1 MANKKLVKICGIASP
16 IRYCSGRGK
25 RFKPNMNFERIF
37 LILLI
42 TSTYSAFAQKDGYW
56 DKERATTKEILVSAG
71 DRIVIKTEDLPVG
84 TTEIVYRITLLD
96 KNQQMANS
104 LVSLLKAIPDP
115 YGIVQGSAGAVFL
128 MSKISG
134 DDQCTYSLFTS
145 NETAKKYVSDGKID
159 SACFSQ
165 SEPVSK
171 DAKRISLDKNSCLKE
186 NTKTIWFG
194 FESKN
199 WFLTQKIVLEV
210 VPWVDVKLNRGWNQ
224 DNKNEIISLCKTST
238 MAQKMANSDDFC
250 VCILD
255 KIMKEYRYAEFQKLL
270 AVEKTKVYKDFGNAC
285 YKDADISKNVY
296 NDLRNQIATLIKQQK
311 YNEAIQKL
319 NIIIND
325 GKATALDYSSIGYCY
340 ILTKQY
346 AKALKFLQEGE
357 KLDDTELLVKLNLA
371 HVYLVSNNYGDAKTI
386 YKKYQD
392 QNVTDSLSW
401 KEKTKSDFALFE
413 KAGLPSK
420 DFEKILKLFN

>member
-1 MANKKLVKICGIASP
+1 
-16 IRYCSGRGK
+16 
-25 RFKPNMNFERIF
+25 MNFKRIF

-42 TSTYSAFAQKDGYW
+42 ASAYNSFAQKDGYW

-71 DRIVIKTEDLPVG
+71 DRIVVKTEDLPVG

-104 LVSLLKAIPDP
+104 LVSLLKSIPDP
-115 YGIVQGSAGAVFL
+115 YGIGQGSAGAVFL
-128 MSKISG
+128 MSNISG

-145 NETAKKYVSDGKID
+145 SENTKKYITDGKVD
-159 SACFSQ
+159 NACFSQ
-165 SEPVSK
+165 KEPVSK

-186 NTKTIWFG
+186 NTKAIWFG

-199 WFLTQKIVLEV
+199 WFLSQKVVLEV

-250 VCILD
+250 VCILE
-255 KIMKEYRYAEFQKLL
+255 KIMKQYRYSEFQKLL

-296 NDLRNQIATLIKQQK
+296 NDLRNQVSGLIKQQK
-311 YNEAIQKL
+311 YNEAIPKL
-319 NIIIND
+319 GTIIND
-325 GKATALDYSSIGYCY
+325 GKATALDYNSIGYCY

-357 KLDDTELLVKLNLA
+357 KLDETELLIKLNLA
-371 HVYLVSNNYGDAKTI
+371 HVYLVSDNYSDAKAI
-386 YKKYQD
+386 YKKYQN
-392 QNVTDSLSW
+392 QNVTDSMSW
-401 KEKTKSDFALFE
+401 KDKTKSDFTIFE

-420 DFEKILKLFN
+420 DFEKVLKLYN

>member
-1 MANKKLVKICGIASP
+1 MNL
-16 IRYCSGRGK
+16 K
-25 RFKPNMNFERIF
+25 RLGLF
-37 LILLI
+37 LFIIL
-42 TSTYSAFAQKDGYW
+42 SYSNSFSQKDGYW
-56 DKERATTKEILVSAG
+56 DKERATTKEIVVSAR
-71 DRIVIKTEDLPVG
+71 DRIVLKTEDLPVG

-96 KNQQMANS
+96 ENQQMANS
-104 LVSLLKAIPDP
+104 LVSVLKSIPDP
-115 YGIVQGSAGAVFL
+115 TGISQGSAGAVFL

-134 DDQCTYSLFTS
+134 DDTCTYALFTS
-145 NETAKKYVSDGKID
+145 AESSKKYIEDGKTD
-159 SACFSQ
+159 KACYAQ
-165 SEPVSK
+165 EEPLSK
-171 DAKRISLDKNSCLKE
+171 DAKRLSLDKSSCLGQ
-186 NTKTIWFG
+186 NVSTIWFG
-194 FESKN
+194 FHSKN
-199 WFLTQKIVLEV
+199 WLLKQKIVLEV
-210 VPWVDVKLNRGWNQ
+210 VPWVDTKLNRGWNQ

-255 KIMKEYRYAEFQKLL
+255 KIMKQYRYTEFQKLL
-270 AVEKTKVYKDFGNAC
+270 AIEKTKVYKDFGNAC

-296 NDLRNQIATLIKQQK
+296 NDLRKQVALLIKQQK
-311 YNEAIQKL
+311 YNEAIPKL
-319 NIIIND
+319 NTIIND

-371 HVYLVSNNYGDAKTI
+371 HVYLVSNNYSDAKTI

-420 DFEKILKLFN
+420 DFEKVLKLYN

>member
-1 MANKKLVKICGIASP
+1 
-16 IRYCSGRGK
+16 
-25 RFKPNMNFERIF
+25 MNFKRIF
-37 LILLI
+37 LLLLI
-42 TSTYSAFAQKDGYW
+42 TSTYSSFAQKDGYW

-71 DRIVIKTEDLPVG
+71 DRIVVKTEDLPVG

-104 LVSLLKAIPDP
+104 LVSLLKSIPDP
-115 YGIVQGSAGAVFL
+115 YGIGQGSAGAVFL
-128 MSKISG
+128 MSNISG

-145 NETAKKYVSDGKID
+145 NENAKKYVTDGKID
-159 SACFSQ
+159 KACYSQ
-165 SEPVSK
+165 GEPVSK
-171 DAKRISLDKNSCLKE
+171 DAKRISLGKNSCLKE
-186 NTKTIWFG
+186 NTTTIWFG

-199 WFLTQKIVLEV
+199 WFLSQKVVLEV
-210 VPWVDVKLNRGWNQ
+210 VPWVNVKLNRGWNQ

-250 VCILD
+250 VCILE
-255 KIMKEYRYAEFQKLL
+255 KIMKQYRYSEFDKLL

-296 NDLRNQIATLIKQQK
+296 NDLRNQVSGLIKQQK
-311 YNEAIQKL
+311 YNEAIQKSST
-319 NIIIND
+319 IIND
-325 GKATALDYSSIGYCY
+325 GKATALDYNSIGYCY

-357 KLDDTELLVKLNLA
+357 KFDDTELLIKLNLA
-371 HVYLVSNNYGDAKTI
+371 HVYLVSNNYSDAKAI

-392 QNVTDSLSW
+392 QNVTDNISW
-401 KEKTKSDFALFE
+401 KEKTKSDFAVFE

-420 DFEKILKLFN
+420 DFEKVLKLYN